1 MIKYRIEYWL
11 TYLVGALVRIMPYSW
26 ALAFGSFLGWLA
38 FDLVRIRRRVTL
50 INLKNSL
57 GLERRELVK
66 IGRRA
71 YRNFAKSMVEYSL
84 FPSFDKDKI
93 LKLTEFEG
101 TENID
106 EALKK
111 GKGAILVAG
120 HFGSWELMGA
130 ATSQKGYPVDFL
142 VGEQHNFLVD
152 NLMNDYR
159 RSMGI
164 GIIKMGAAAKGVIKA
179 LKENR
184 FIAMLS
190 DQDAGSDGTMIEFF
204 GRPASTPKGPAAF
217 ALKMDAPVIMA
228 FIIRESNKKQRIVIE
243 KPMYGERTSDKEE
256 DIRKLTQAYTRK
268 LEEYIRKYPDHWFW
282 PHRRWKST
290 TKEYERSAVN
300 GLSRLNG

>member
-11 TYLVGALVRIMPYSW
+11 TYLAGALVRIVPYSW

-38 FDLVRIRRRVTL
+38 FDVVRIRRRVTL
-50 INLKNSL
+50 LNLKNSL
-57 GLERRELVK
+57 GTEREESIK

-71 YRNFAKSMVEYSL
+71 YKNIAKSMVEYSL
-84 FPSFDKDKI
+84 FPSLDKDKI
-93 LKLTEFEG
+93 LKITECEG
-101 TENID
+101 TENYN
-106 EALKK
+106 EVLRK

-130 ATSQKGYPVDFL
+130 AVSQRGYPLDFL
-142 VGEQHNFLVD
+142 VGEQHNLLVD

-164 GIIKMGAAAKGVIKA
+164 GIIKMGVAAKGIIKA

-184 FIAMLS
+184 FVAMLS
-190 DQDAGSDGTMIEFF
+190 DQDAGSDGAVVEFF
-204 GRPASTPKGPAAF
+204 NRPASTPKGPAAF
-217 ALKMDAPVIMA
+217 ALKMDAPIIMA
-228 FIIRESNKKQRIVIE
+228 FIIRESNRKQRIVIE

-256 DIRKLTQAYTRK
+256 DIRKLTQTYTQK
-268 LEEYIRKYPDHWFW
+268 LEEYIIKYPDHWFW

-290 TKEYERSAVN
+290 TREYERSTVN
-300 GLSRLNG
+300 G